1 MENVYRKIKQIR
13 ELKGFKQDDLANH
26 LGLVRSSYNKIE
38 NGKTALTI
46 ENLQKIADFL
56 GVSVKEILFGDEQSS
71 QSDSEKDKRI
81 REQEKDLENTVKFFK
96 DFVNTLMNNLFNTII
111 PFVLSND
118 LDNLD
123 SITIN
128 NENVNKG
135 FEAFEKFNSIL
146 ENTDDIPNEFNKAIN
161 LFFKYFTG
169 YDLDILF
176 TRGIVT
182 DRKFYKMYIRYKKIA
197 KEESEKLAA
206 SISKLMD

>member
-1 MENVYRKIKQIR
+1 MSSIKDRIEKIRNQKNIAKAVISEKVGIQR
-13 ELKGFKQDDLANH
+13 QNYERMLAKDTK
-26 LGLVRSSYNKIE
+26 LSFEEIS
-38 NGKTALTI
+38 
-46 ENLQKIADFL
+46 KIASAL
-56 GVSVKEILFGDEQSS
+56 GVSVQYLLFGEQPSP
-71 QSDSEKDKRI
+71 QDDSEKDKRI

-111 PFVLSND
+111 PVVLSND

-123 SITIN
+123 SIKIN
-128 NENVNKG
+128 NENINKG
-135 FEAFEKFNSIL
+135 FEALEKFNSIL
-146 ENTDDIPNEFNKAIN
+146 ENTDDIPNEFNKALN

-197 KEESEKLAA
+197 KEESEKLTA